1 MNLKDI
7 LSISGEPGLFKFIA
21 QGRNAII
28 VEHLETKKRKTAHG
42 SAKVSSLEDISI
54 FTEKEDL
61 PLGKVFDLIFEKEKG
76 GPAIDSKSDPVKLKT
91 YFGEILPDYDKDR
104 VYVSDMKKVVVWYN
118 ILHKLGLLVKDE
130 PESEKEK
137 EKDKN
142 KESDVKID
150 KKPKS
155 APAQKPKAKSTGK
168 PGAKS
173 ASTISKGKPKSK

>member
-7 LSISGEPGLFKFIA
+7 LSISGEPGLYKFVA

-28 VEHLETKKRKTAHG
+28 VEHLETKKRKTAQG

-54 FTEKEDL
+54 FTDKEDL

-76 GPAIDSKSDPVKLKT
+76 GAAIDSKSDPAKLKI
-91 YFGEILPDYDKDR
+91 YFGDVLPQYDKDR
-104 VYVSDMKKVVVWYN
+104 VYMSDMKKVIVWYN
-118 ILHKLGLLVKDE
+118 ILHKLGQLVKDE
-130 PESEKEK
+130 PESEKDIE
-137 EKDKN
+137 
-142 KESDVKID
+142 KESDNKTG
-150 KKPKS
+150 KKSKS
-155 APAQKPKAKSTGK
+155 TAAPKPKAKSAGK